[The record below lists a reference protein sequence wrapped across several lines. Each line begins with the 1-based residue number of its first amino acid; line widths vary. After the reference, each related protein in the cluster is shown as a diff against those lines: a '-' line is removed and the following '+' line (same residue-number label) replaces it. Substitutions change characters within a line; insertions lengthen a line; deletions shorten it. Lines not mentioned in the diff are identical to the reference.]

1 MTKKTKAEEVV
12 EGPYV
17 VEEAKAKRALPSWIK
32 SRAAKI
38 TAVSVAGALLLGGAF
53 VAGAAVGHEINDP
66 RGGFAAQFGDRDGD
80 HDRGVFNNAPRPP
93 HGPGDGD
100 GFQPPANPTAPDAS
114 TTNP

>member
-17 VEEAKAKRALPSWIK
+17 VEEAKAKRELPGWLK

-38 TAVSVAGALLLGGAF
+38 SALSVAGALLLGGAF
-53 VAGAAVGHEINDP
+53 AAGAAVGHEINDP
-66 RGGFAAQFGDRDGD
+66 RSGFASEFGPGDRDGD
-80 HDRGVFNNAPRPP
+80 RGILNNAPRPP

-100 GFQPPANPTAPDAS
+100 RFQAPANPTAPDS
-114 TTNP
+114 TTTNP